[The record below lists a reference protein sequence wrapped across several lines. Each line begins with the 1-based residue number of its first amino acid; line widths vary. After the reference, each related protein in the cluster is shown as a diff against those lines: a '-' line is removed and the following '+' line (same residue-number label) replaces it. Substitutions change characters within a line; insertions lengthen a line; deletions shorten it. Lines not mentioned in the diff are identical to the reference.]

1 MGTKVGGRPAPH
13 IRARRQNSPQSPLS
27 ERMNKLLIFVLLGLL
42 FAAPDEVLNQIL
54 ARHNVQA

>member
-1 MGTKVGGRPAPH
+1 
-13 IRARRQNSPQSPLS
+13 
-27 ERMNKLLIFVLLGLL
+27 MNKLLIFVLLGLL